1 MPYPRLSILVL
12 TWSFIP
18 LLAQAETWI
27 VTDSQHPVTH
37 FPKGARLILL
47 DEPERLED
55 KLTALL
61 PKSPALAQRVFN
73 QRLAANR
80 PLADQLS
87 QSLQGVAAAWSVG
100 VRKVPA
106 VVVERRFVVYG
117 EPDVRQA
124 LMLIDRHK

>member
-1 MPYPRLSILVL
+1 MPNPRLLISVF
-12 TWSFIP
+12 TWSLIP
-18 LLAQAETWI
+18 LLAQAETWV

-37 FPKGARLILL
+37 LPEGARLIRL

-61 PKSPALAQRVFN
+61 PKSPALAQQVFN
-73 QRLAANR
+73 QRLAANQ

-87 QSLQGVAAAWSVG
+87 QAFQGVADAWSVG
-100 VRKVPA
+100 IRKVPA